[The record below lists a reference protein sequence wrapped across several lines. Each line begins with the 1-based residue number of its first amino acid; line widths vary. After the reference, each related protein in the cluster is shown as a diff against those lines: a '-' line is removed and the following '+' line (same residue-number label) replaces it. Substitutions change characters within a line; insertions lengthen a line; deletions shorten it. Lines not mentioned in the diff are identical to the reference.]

1 MVANSHDPTVA
12 PSALLVAL
20 RPHVVPIET
29 TLKQNT
35 NNYSELK
42 HATETVREY
51 LINHGEGQQATSVGR
66 KQTYLRTYQKRG
78 GEP

>member
-1 MVANSHDPTVA
+1 VVANSHDPTVA
-12 PSALLVAL
+12 PSELLVAL

-51 LINHGEGQQATSVGR
+51 LINHGEG
-66 KQTYLRTYQKRG
+66 
-78 GEP
+78 